1 MKKKIIKV
9 LVVIAIV
16 IVAFI
21 IQSLWSKVNSDI
33 VATPNLMLIVVCI
46 FGFMRGSNYG
56 CVIGLFCGL
65 LVDFAYGDIVG
76 LYAFLYMI
84 CGFFSGTLK
93 RLFYSENVLMPLLLV
108 FTNDFIFNLA
118 VYIFRF
124 LLRNKQ
130 DFPYYFLNRILPEM
144 VITTFIMF
152 LTFKLFYILNEKLFM
167 NEEERSLNFGKW
179 FSLQHNKS
187 S

>member
-21 IQSLWSKVNSDI
+21 IQSVWSKVNSDI

-130 DFPYYFLNRILPEM
+130 DFPYYFWNRILPEM

-167 NEEERSLNFGKW
+167 NEEERSLNFDKW

>member
-1 MKKKIIKV
+1 MKKKVLKVVII
-9 LVVIAIV
+9 IAIV

-21 IQSLWSKVNSDI
+21 IQSLWSKNNSDL
-33 VATPNLMLIVVCI
+33 VPTPNLLLIVVSI

-65 LVDFAYGDIVG
+65 LVDFSYGDIVG

-93 RLFYSENVLMPLLLV
+93 RLFYSENVLMPLVLV
-108 FTNDFIFNLA
+108 ATNDFIYNLA

-130 DFPYYFLNRILPEM
+130 DFPYYFGKIIFPEI

-152 LTFKLFYILNEKLFM
+152 ITFKLFYILNDIVFM
-167 NEEERSLNFGKW
+167 NEEEKGLNFD
-179 FSLQHNKS
+179 
-187 S
+187 

>member
-56 CVIGLFCGL
+56 CVIGIFCGL

-130 DFPYYFLNRILPEM
+130 DFPYYFWNRIFHKAIWQI
-144 VITTFIMF
+144 VICMLHFT
-152 LTFKLFYILNEKLFM
+152 
-167 NEEERSLNFGKW
+167 
-179 FSLQHNKS
+179 
-187 S
+187 

>member
-1 MKKKIIKV
+1 MKKKVIKV

-16 IVAFI
+16 LAAFI
-21 IQSLWSKVNSDI
+21 IQSTLSKVNSDI

-56 CVIGLFCGL
+56 SVIGLCCGL
-65 LVDFAYGDIVG
+65 LVDFSYGDIIG

-93 RLFYSENVLMPLLLV
+93 RLFYSENVLMPLVLV
-108 FTNDFIFNLA
+108 FTNDFIYNLA

-130 DFPYYFLNRILPEM
+130 DFPYYFWNRIFPEM
-144 VITTFIMF
+144 IITTFIMF

-167 NEEERSLNFGKW
+167 TEEERSLTFDK
-179 FSLQHNKS
+179 
-187 S
+187 

>member
-9 LVVIAIV
+9 IIVIAIV
-16 IVAFI
+16 LAAFI
-21 IQSLWSKVNSDI
+21 IQSTWSKLNNDI
-33 VATPNLMLIVVCI
+33 VPTPNLLLIVVCI

-56 CVIGLFCGL
+56 CLIGLFCGL
-65 LVDFAYGDIVG
+65 LVDLEYGDIVG

-84 CGFFSGTLK
+84 CGFFSGKLK

-108 FTNDFIFNLA
+108 FANDFVYNLS

-130 DFPYYFLNRILPEM
+130 DFPYYFWNRIFPEM
-144 VITTFIMF
+144 IITTFIMF
-152 LTFKLFYILNEKLFM
+152 LTFKLFYILNEKVFM
-167 NEEERSLNFGKW
+167 NEEERALSFDKW
-179 FSLQHNKS
+179 FFIQYFKNT
-187 S
+187 